1 MENIKAWPDIA
12 KLGNLYQNY
21 MLGSYG
27 GAGLDLK
34 SLISGGAANVAKE
47 QATAQEYLGGN
58 IPQDVQGAVQRTSAF
73 QNLLSGAG
81 GGMGKRTPRRTMA

>member
-1 MENIKAWPDIA
+1 
-12 KLGNLYQNY
+12 

-47 QATAQEYLGGN
+47 QSTAQEYLGGQ
-58 IPQDVQGAVQRTSAF
+58 IPQDVQDAVQRSSAF
-73 QNLLSGAG
+73 QNLLSGGG
-81 GGMGKRTPRRTMA
+81 GGMAQAPIPRGTMA